1 MSYFGGNVRLSVSRI
16 YFGRLKWSPSFNM
29 KQVFVLRLNEI
40 CGYYSLALI
49 SHRSAL
55 FFSVE
60 RGTFLCVCAWP
71 SLIIKH
77 FGRRKQSKKA
87 EQAEEETDQQM
98 ESNSGNT
105 PTTKHYVQDERNLK
119 SAATSLLVTAS
130 HLLLYLPAL
139 LLLGL
144 QVRKQSID
152 VNQ

>member
-1 MSYFGGNVRLSVSRI
+1 MAETCDFPCPAFISVAWSGARLSIWNKSSSCVWMKYVDIIVWR
-16 YFGRLKWSPSFNM
+16 WS
-29 KQVFVLRLNEI
+29 
-40 CGYYSLALI
+40 LI
-49 SHRSAL
+49 DQPF